1 MENLGLF
8 IYIYAIWD
16 NLKSLNNEIIT
27 TLIIFS
33 ITTTVC
39 YVCYYTSEKPE
50 KWNDEETIKEKKLK
64 LLKLNKIFKKTM
76 ILSFVSI
83 IIFLIVNALMPKKEY
98 LPLIA
103 FGSDVAEEVKES
115 LSSGKLNKLNELL
128 NLKIEKMIEDLK
140 DETQSSEPEK

>member
-16 NLKSLNNEIIT
+16 NLKSLNNGIIT
-27 TLIIFS
+27 ILIMFS

-39 YVCYYTSEKPE
+39 YVCYSIVEKPE

-64 LLKLNKIFKKTM
+64 LLKLNKIFKKTTVLSSVFM
-76 ILSFVSI
+76 IIFI
-83 IIFLIVNALMPKKEY
+83 IINTLMPKKEY

-115 LSSGKLNKLNELL
+115 LSSGKLKKLNELL

-140 DETQSSEPEK
+140 DETQSTEPEK